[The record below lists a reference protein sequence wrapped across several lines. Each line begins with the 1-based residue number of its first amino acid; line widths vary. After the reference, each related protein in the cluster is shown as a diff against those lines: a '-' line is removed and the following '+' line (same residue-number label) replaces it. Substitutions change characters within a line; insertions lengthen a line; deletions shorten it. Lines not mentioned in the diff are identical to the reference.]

1 MKRFALIAAA
11 ALMGASAFADSYT
24 ISFKDNGTAE
34 DATTLLKPAEITTAD
49 FVAEGVEYVA
59 GAGLVDEESTSK
71 AYLGKEGHGLKFGNS
86 SNPGNFKVKLTAL
99 GTVKPTSV
107 VVNAAAWKDGE
118 TAYATVNETLLA
130 EAGISSLDFADYTIT
145 LDGQT
150 EVSEFAIAGTQKGRY
165 YIKSITVNYE
175 QGNAFDPAIAH
186 APRYSAGLPFE
197 VVLGPDLISTGVKTN
212 AETGEAQNKP
222 CIAAKYQ
229 WVEYVNP
236 TSTLDNGAAEV
247 QQSNRWTNFDPNY
260 ADYNYGEGGN
270 WIQVTGNNGS
280 KNCPVLSSA
289 WGKYMVFYV
298 KETAKVSILGIGSA
312 SGSADDNNC
321 LKVVAVASD
330 NSDVVEVSSTPGA
343 IYGKGT
349 ASDTVSICL
358 DPTKAYMITVKG
370 DETAQKDIQLGA
382 LQLYGTSEVAGA
394 AAKATNA
401 TFAYWDVVTGPDMIV
416 KGGTKVKTNAETGE
430 VQDKWGI
437 DDELTWITYVNPT
450 STLDD
455 GTAEV
460 QASNRWT
467 DLDPRTGKR
476 GDWIQVAGKDGDV
489 NAPVLSPDWGK
500 YMVFQIAGTKKFTV
514 YGAGSASGSA
524 DDQNCLKVTATPY
537 NSNAAIEATSTPGG
551 IYGKGTASDLVS
563 IELDETETYE
573 IKVEAAVKDIQVLGI
588 NLQDAAGIANEEAG
602 KGTLNLAVEAAA
614 ADATIDLGGEA
625 WTLNGIAAVE
635 RKNLTIQNGTIV
647 ADEAGQLTTKNVL
660 VLDGVKMETT
670 LAPIA
675 MAAPETLTAADT
687 LALYTEIV
695 LGYDTVI
702 AAIDTTY
709 AEDGAIAKIDTTYA
723 QVPVLGMKY
732 ENASN
737 KVFEAQLIAI
747 KNSTIK
753 TASSMVSGGKAP
765 WALRTL
771 LVENSVVE
779 TSANS
784 GKAFIN
790 WEEGASQIK
799 DIIIDGSTLYADST
813 NTAQRFH
820 RYSSQVDP
828 WRVWG
833 YEGEDKNQPGLNTW
847 TLTNN
852 TIVNLCGDKEFSN
865 NIKNTAATSFT
876 FTGNV
881 FANCF
886 RLQKLGSNV
895 TLNFTAADNVICG
908 GTNAVDGTDAS
919 KWATEDANMGV
930 TAEHLSPC
938 PYSYTAKMQ
947 FGDPDLLVEFIDIQ
961 EAAYQFNTETSG
973 AWFFEAVFTAA
984 DSVVVAEE
992 AAIDIYTAESL
1003 IALADEEENEEVG
1016 DGEEE
1021 PVAPTPVFTVTAAMM
1036 NIEGNTVTVNVPA
1049 IAEALIP
1056 AGTYVVVV
1064 PEATFTLYGAA
1075 DALEHGIAN
1084 EATTFEFVI
1093 SEPTAIET
1101 LATEAQSN
1109 VMYNV
1114 AGQRVNSA
1122 KGFVIMNGKVQM
1134 AK

>member
-1 MKRFALIAAA
+1 MRKYLSLIALMATATAA
-11 ALMGASAFADSYT
+11 MADSYT
-24 ISFKDNGTAE
+24 VTFKDSGADADGSTHLNGTNAVE
-34 DATTLLKPAEITTAD
+34 EI
-49 FVAEGVEYVA
+49 VAEGVEYVSA
-59 GAGLVDEESTSK
+59 IGGEGNTA
-71 AYLGKEGHGLKFGNS
+71 AFLGKAGYGI
-86 SNPGNFKVKLTAL
+86 KLGSGKAA
-99 GTVKPTSV
+99 GTLTLNLSAIGSV
-107 VVNAAAWKDGE
+107 NADKIVVNAAAWKEGE
-118 TAYATVNETLLA
+118 AAPATVNDKALA
-130 EAGISSLDFADYTIT
+130 EAGLTSLEFADYEVAFDGEAIT
-145 LDGQT
+145 NLVLSGT
-150 EVSEFAIAGTQKGRY
+150 EKGRY
-165 YIKSITVNYE
+165 YVKSVTVHYTPVAE
-175 QGNAFDPAIAH
+175 TFDAALAH

-197 VVLGPDLISTGVKTN
+197 VVLGPDLISSGVKTN

-222 CIAAKYQ
+222 CIADKYQ
-229 WVEYVNP
+229 WVKYVNP
-236 TSTLDNGAAEV
+236 TSALDNGASEV
-247 QQSNRWTNFDPNY
+247 QQANRWTNFDPNY
-260 ADYNYGEGGN
+260 ADYNFGEGAN
-270 WIQVTGNNGS
+270 WIQVTGKNGS
-280 KNCPVLSSA
+280 TNCPVLSSA
-289 WGKYMVFYV
+289 WGKYIVFYV

-312 SGSADDNNC
+312 SGSAEDMNC
-321 LKVVAVASD
+321 MKVVAVASD

-349 ASDTVSICL
+349 ASDTVSVLL
-358 DPTKAYMITVKG
+358 DPTKAYMITIKG
-370 DETAQKDIQLGA
+370 DDTVNKDIQLGA
-382 LQLYGTSEVAGA
+382 LQLYGTSEAVGA

-401 TFAYWDVVTGPDMIV
+401 TYAYWDVVTGPDMIV

-437 DDELTWITYVNPT
+437 DDQLSWITYVNPT

-467 DLDPRTGKR
+467 DLDPRTGKK

-524 DDQNCLKVTATPY
+524 DDLNCLKVTATPY
-537 NSNAAIEATSTPGG
+537 NSNAVIEATSTPGG
-551 IYGKGTASDLVS
+551 IYGKGSASDLVS

-588 NLQDAAGIANEEAG
+588 NLQDAAGMANEESG
-602 KGTLNLAVEAAA
+602 KGTLNIAVEAAA
-614 ADATIDLGGEA
+614 QDAVIDLAGET

-635 RKNLTIQNGTIV
+635 HKNLTIQNGNIV
-647 ADEAGQLTTKNVL
+647 ADEAGQITTKNYL
-660 VLDGVKMETT
+660 VLDGVKIEST
-670 LAPIA
+670 LAPVA
-675 MAAPETLTAADT
+675 MAAAETLTTADT
-687 LALYTEIV
+687 LALYSFTADEA
-695 LGYDTVI
+695 GEYTVAKYTN
-702 AAIDTTY
+702 AA
-709 AEDGAIAKIDTTYA
+709 
-723 QVPVLGMKY
+723 
-732 ENASN
+732 N

-753 TASSMVSGGKAP
+753 TATSMVSGGNAP
-765 WALRTL
+765 WALRKL
-771 LVENSVVE
+771 EVENSVVE

-799 DIIIDGSTLYADST
+799 DIVINGSTLFADSV

-865 NIKNTAATSFT
+865 NIKNTAATTFT

-992 AAIDIYTAESL
+992 AAIDIYTADSM
-1003 IALADEEENEEVG
+1003 IALADEEGNEEVG

-1021 PVAPTPVFTVTAAMM
+1021 AVEPTPIFTVTAAMM
-1036 NIEGNTVTVNVPA
+1036 HIEGNTVTVNVPA

-1056 AGTYVVVV
+1056 TGTYVVVV

-1075 DALEHGIAN
+1075 DACEHGFTN
-1084 EATTFEFVI
+1084 EAATFEFII
-1093 SEPTAIET
+1093 SDPTGIET
-1101 LATEAQSN
+1101 LATEAQN
-1109 VMYNV
+1109 AAMYNV

>member
-1 MKRFALIAAA
+1 MATATAA
-11 ALMGASAFADSYT
+11 MADSYT
-24 ISFKDNGTAE
+24 ITFKDGGADQDGSVHLNN
-34 DATTLLKPAEITTAD
+34 TTDVTT
-49 FVAEGVEYVA
+49 VIAEGLDYVSGIGGEGNTA
-59 GAGLVDEESTSK
+59 AF
-71 AYLGKEGHGLKFGNS
+71 LGKTGTG
-86 SNPGNFKVKLTAL
+86 VKLGSGKAAGTLTLNLSTL
-99 GTVKPTSV
+99 GSVKADKI
-107 VVNAAAWKDGE
+107 VVNAAA
-118 TAYATVNETLLA
+118 YSATEKAPATINGKVLA
-130 EAGISSLDFADYTIT
+130 ENGLTSTEYADYEVTFDSEAIT
-145 LDGQT
+145 TLVLSGT
-150 EVSEFAIAGTQKGRY
+150 EKGRY
-165 YIKSITVNYE
+165 YVKSLTVYYTPVSE
-175 QGNAFDPAIAH
+175 VFDAAIAH

-197 VVLGPDLISTGVKTN
+197 VVLGPDLIGTGTKTN
-212 AETGEAQNKP
+212 AETGEAQSKP
-222 CIAAKYQ
+222 CIAEKYQ

-247 QQSNRWTNFDPNY
+247 QQSSRWTNFDPNY
-260 ADYNYGEGGN
+260 ADYNYGEGDN

-349 ASDTVSICL
+349 ASDTVSVIL

-370 DETAQKDIQLGA
+370 DETAQKDIQLGS
-382 LQLYGTSEVAGA
+382 LQLFGTSEVPGA

-401 TFAYWDVVTGPDMIV
+401 TYAYWDVVTGPDMIV

-430 VQDKWGI
+430 VQDKYGVK
-437 DDELTWITYVNPT
+437 DELAWITYVNPT
-450 STLDD
+450 SVLDD

-460 QASNRWT
+460 QTAVRWT
-467 DLDPRTGKR
+467 DLDPITGKK
-476 GDWIQVAGKDGDV
+476 GDWIQVAGEDGDV

-500 YMVFQIAGTKKFTV
+500 YMLFQVTGTKKFTV

-551 IYGKGTASDLVS
+551 IYGKGSASDLVS
-563 IELDETETYE
+563 VELDETETYE

-602 KGTLNLAVEAAA
+602 KGTLNIAVEAAA
-614 ADATIDLGGEA
+614 QDAVIDLGGKA

-647 ADEAGQLTTKNVL
+647 ADEAGQLSTKNSL
-660 VLDGVKMETT
+660 VLDGIKMEATVT
-670 LAPIA
+670 PIV

-687 LALYTEIV
+687 LALYTFTPDEN
-695 LGYDTVI
+695 GEYSI
-702 AAIDTTY
+702 A
-709 AEDGAIAKIDTTYA
+709 
-723 QVPVLGMKY
+723 KY

-753 TASSMVSGGKAP
+753 TGASMVSGGKAP

-771 LVENSVVE
+771 LVDNSVVE
-779 TSANS
+779 TYAKS

-799 DIIIDGSTLYADST
+799 DIVIQNSTLYGDSL
-813 NTAQRFH
+813 NTEQRFH
-820 RYSSQVDP
+820 RYSAQVDP

-833 YEGEDKNQPGLNTW
+833 YQGDDKNAPGLNTW

-852 TIVNLCGDKEFSN
+852 TIVNLCGNKEFSN
-865 NIKNTAATSFT
+865 NIKNTAATTFT
-876 FTGNV
+876 FTGNI
-881 FANCF
+881 FANTW

-895 TLNFTAADNVICG
+895 TRNFEASDNVICG
-908 GTNAVDGTDAS
+908 GVNTVDGTDAS

-930 TAEHLSPC
+930 TVEHLSPC
-938 PYSYTAKMQ
+938 PYSLTAQ
-947 FGDPDLLVEFIDIQ
+947 LQYGDPKNLVEFIDLK
-961 EAAYQFNTETSG
+961 EAEYQANTETSG
-973 AWFFEAVFTAA
+973 SWVLEAVFTAA

-1003 IALADEEENEEVG
+1003 IALAEEENEEVG
-1016 DGEEE
+1016 DGVEE
-1021 PVAPTPVFTVTAAMM
+1021 PVAPTPVLTLTAEMITV
-1036 NIEGNTVTVNVPA
+1036 EGNTVTVNIPA
-1049 IAEALIP
+1049 AAEELLT

-1064 PEATFTLYGAA
+1064 PEGTFTLYGAA
-1075 DALEHGIAN
+1075 DAREHGVAS
-1084 EATTFEFVI
+1084 EATTFEFTV
-1093 SEPTAIET
+1093 EAPVGIET
-1101 LATEAQSN
+1101 LATESN
-1109 VMYNV
+1109 NAVMYNV

-1122 KGFVIMNGKVQM
+1122 KGFVIMNGKVFM